1 MALTSLARESV
12 RCRSLARPVVTVAAG
27 LFGLSFATVLFTL
40 TIFKLLSFFIMPSLF
55 FDLLFI
61 GFPLGAFIAAHR
73 QIAGRRS
80 FLASLWGLQLI
91 MLASIGCCLLGGS
104 QARSEVI
111 DFSKMTCK
119 QFFDTHKGEVSL
131 ILAWL
136 DGYSRE
142 DSDPPVLDTSES
154 AAGAKK
160 ITEYRAAHPAA
171 SLMTAVD
178 EIFAH

>member
-1 MALTSLARESV
+1 MRIFAAL
-12 RCRSLARPVVTVAAG
+12 
-27 LFGLSFATVLFTL
+27 
-40 TIFKLLSFFIMPSLF
+40 
-55 FDLLFI
+55 
-61 GFPLGAFIAAHR
+61 
-73 QIAGRRS
+73 
-80 FLASLWGLQLI
+80 
-91 MLASIGCCLLGGS
+91 SIGCCLLGGS

-142 DSDPPVLDTSES
+142 DNDPPVLDTSEF

-160 ITEYRAAHPAA
+160 FTEYRAAHPAA
-171 SLMTAVD
+171 SLITAAD